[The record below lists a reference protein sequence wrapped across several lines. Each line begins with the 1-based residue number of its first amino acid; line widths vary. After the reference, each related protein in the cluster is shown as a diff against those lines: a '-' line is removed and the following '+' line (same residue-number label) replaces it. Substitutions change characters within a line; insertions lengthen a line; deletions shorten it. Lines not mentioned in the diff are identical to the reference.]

1 MLPPGVLNNENN
13 VKDSMPVL
21 DSVGCDC
28 LVLVMQEELIFHIRQ
43 SEAKDLKAVLRS
55 TLQQQ
60 AGISASSKRAGKH
73 T

>member
-13 VKDSMPVL
+13 VKDSMPVS
-21 DSVGCDC
+21 DSVGCDG

>member
-13 VKDSMPVL
+13 VKDSMPVS
-21 DSVGCDC
+21 DSVGCDR